1 MQDREPFVGREA
13 ELAAVYEGLTDPRC
27 SVIAITGSRGT
38 GRSRMLDATLRM
50 SRELDA
56 SVELARAT
64 SAARNIPFGA
74 VARMLPQHVSGW
86 SAPTELIRTMVAL
99 YAEHSSRT
107 RQVVAVDDA
116 QLLDPE
122 SATLLHALAGSG
134 HALVVLTLET
144 DAEGPDTVT
153 ALWKDLGG
161 RLVSLRPLRIT
172 EISTYLHE
180 ALGGPVN
187 GVLVRSIAE
196 ATEGNLLWM
205 RELLRGAL
213 EAGALARNQDGLWE
227 LLEVPPLSDR
237 LQQLLSDRLRH
248 ASPEALE
255 VATWLAMAGDTLPI
269 SALERVLEHPVPSA
283 AEAEGVVRLEG
294 RDSVRLTL
302 PLYGGLLRER
312 TPRLERRRRHS
323 ALVRS
328 MLAATPI
335 ASAELVHV
343 LCASE
348 DCGEQVDTELVLRAA
363 RAAMDGGD
371 YGIGWELSRFAGADS
386 PEATSEALAIAGECG
401 LWLGRVDEAES
412 YFREARGRTSDKD
425 VRADLTLGLA
435 ANLFMVAGRAK
446 AAEELVNE
454 ITAQLPP
461 EDSRHQYAVAL
472 RVGMAANAGRM
483 HAILAEL
490 AEVDDCSIPAL
501 AASRV
506 SALTWTGRLHEA
518 VDAVGSLPRASGP
531 DQRPPS
537 DLDRIVS
544 ITALAYA
551 GEFHEARRRARSG
564 YYETLRNRRLPEQA
578 MWATAW
584 SDVELLTG
592 NLRTAMSCLL
602 EAAGVMRRRPTSLGP
617 AVHGSCLGNL
627 AQVAAMCGESEQA
640 ERALDEGEELPLRE
654 CFVPELA
661 SARAWIESGGTGLG
675 RRRQELWDCVAEA
688 RNSGALLAA
697 ARTLLD
703 IARLGWGKEASRAL
717 AEIEGELQGVVVA
730 SWIRYVRAIA
740 AGEPDGLVRV
750 SEELDAKGMRLLAAE
765 ALLLA
770 GGEFRARG
778 RTIAAAGV
786 EHSGA
791 GLAESLGARSLLT
804 AARSAE
810 VPLTKREKQIARRVL
825 AGNSSADIAGCLG
838 ISTRTVESHL
848 QNAYRKLGV
857 HSRDEL
863 ARIYGDFL

>member
-1 MQDREPFVGREA
+1 MLDREPFVGREA
-13 ELAAVYEGLTDPRC
+13 ELAEVHEGLTDPRC
-27 SVIAITGSRGT
+27 SVIAITGCRGT

-50 SRELDA
+50 SQELGA
-56 SVELARAT
+56 SAELSRAT

-74 VARMLPQHVSGW
+74 VARMLPQQVSGW

-99 YAEHSSRT
+99 YAEQSSRT

-116 QLLDPE
+116 HLLDPE
-122 SATLLHALAGSG
+122 SATLLHALAASG
-134 HALVVLTLET
+134 HALVVLTL
-144 DAEGPDTVT
+144 DADVECPDTVT
-153 ALWKDLGG
+153 ASWKDLGG

-172 EISTYLHE
+172 EVSTYLHE
-180 ALGGPVN
+180 ALEGPVN
-187 GVLVRSIAE
+187 GALVRSIAE

-213 EAGALARNQDGLWE
+213 EVGAIARNQDGLWE
-227 LLEVPPLSDR
+227 LIEALPLSDR
-237 LQQLLSDRLRH
+237 LQQLLTARLRH

-255 VATWLAMAGDTLPI
+255 VATWLAMAGDMLPL
-269 SALERVLEHPVPSA
+269 SALERALQHPVPSA

-294 RDSVRLTL
+294 RNSVRLTH
-302 PLYGGLLRER
+302 PLYGVLLRER

-328 MLAATPI
+328 MLADTPI

-343 LCASE
+343 LCDGE
-348 DCGEQVDTELVLRAA
+348 ECGEQIDTELVLRAA
-363 RAAMDGGD
+363 RAAMDAGD

-386 PEATSEALAIAGECG
+386 PDATSEALAIAGECG

-412 YFREARGRTSDKD
+412 YFRRARCRTSDTN

-435 ANLFMVAGRAK
+435 ANLFMVAGRTK
-446 AAEELVNE
+446 AAGELVNE

-461 EDSRHQYAVAL
+461 EDSRYQYAVAL

-483 HAILAEL
+483 YELLAEL
-490 AEVDDCSIPAL
+490 AEVDVPSLPAL

-518 VDAVGSLPRASGP
+518 IDAVGSLTRVSGP

-537 DLDRIVS
+537 DLDQIVS
-544 ITALAYA
+544 VTAFAYA
-551 GEFHEARRRARSG
+551 GEFQEARRRARSG

-584 SDVELLTG
+584 GEVEMLTG

-602 EAAGVMRRRPTSLGP
+602 EAAGIMRRRPTSLGP

-640 ERALDEGEELPLRE
+640 ERALSEGEELPLRE

-661 SARAWIESGGTGLG
+661 SARAWMESGTDPSRG
-675 RRRQELWDCVAEA
+675 RRELWDCVVEA
-688 RNSGALLAA
+688 RNSGALLCA
-697 ARTLLD
+697 ARTSLD
-703 IARLGWGKEASRAL
+703 LARLGWGKDASRVL
-717 AEIEGELQGVVVA
+717 SEIEDELQGVVVA
-730 SWIRYVRAIA
+730 SWIRYARAIA
-740 AGEPDGLVRV
+740 AGEPDGLVRI
-750 SEELDAKGMRLLAAE
+750 SEELEANGMRLLAAE
-765 ALLLA
+765 ALLFA

-778 RTIAAAGV
+778 RTVAATGV

-791 GLAESLGARSLLT
+791 GLAESVGARSLLT

-810 VPLTKREKQIARRVL
+810 VPLTKREKQIVRRVL
-825 AGNSSADIAGCLG
+825 AGCPSADVAGSLG

>member
-1 MQDREPFVGREA
+1 MGREA

-38 GRSRMLDATLRM
+38 GRSRMLEAALRM
-50 SRELDA
+50 SRELGA

-99 YAEHSSRT
+99 YAEQSSRT

-134 HALVVLTLET
+134 HALVVLTLDT

-161 RLVSLRPLRIT
+161 RFVSLRPLRIT

-180 ALGGPVN
+180 NLGGPVN
-187 GVLVRSIAE
+187 GVLVRSVAE

-213 EAGALARNQDGLWE
+213 EAGAIARNQDGLWE

-237 LQQLLSDRLRH
+237 LQRLLSDRLRH
-248 ASPEALE
+248 ASAEALE

-294 RDSVRLTL
+294 RDSVRLTH
-302 PLYGGLLRER
+302 PLYGVLLREC
-312 TPRLERRRRHS
+312 TPRLERRRRRS

-328 MLAATPI
+328 MLADTPI

-343 LCASE
+343 LCDSE
-348 DCGEQVDTELVLRAA
+348 ECDERVDTDLVLRAA

-386 PEATSEALAIAGECG
+386 PEATSEALAVAGECG

-412 YFREARGRTSDKD
+412 YFRRARCRTSDKD
-425 VRADLTLGLA
+425 LRVDLTLGLA

-454 ITAQLPP
+454 ITAHLPP
-461 EDSRHQYAVAL
+461 EDSRYQYAVAL

-483 HAILAEL
+483 RAILAEV
-490 AEVDDCSIPAL
+490 EESSIPAL
-501 AASRV
+501 TAARI

-518 VDAVGSLPRASGP
+518 VDAVGSLTRVSGP

-537 DLDRIVS
+537 DLDQIVS
-544 ITALAYA
+544 VTALAYA
-551 GEFHEARRRARSG
+551 GEFHEARRRAHSG

-578 MWATAW
+578 MWAAAW
-584 SDVELLTG
+584 SEVEMLTG

-602 EAAGVMRRRPTSLGP
+602 EAAGIMRRRPTSLGP
-617 AVHGSCLGNL
+617 AVHGACLGNL
-627 AQVAAMCGESEQA
+627 ARVAAMCGESEQA
-640 ERALDEGEELPLRE
+640 ERALEEGEELPLRE

-661 SARAWIESGGTGLG
+661 GARAWIESGGTDLS
-675 RRRQELWDCVAEA
+675 RRRQELWECVAEA
-688 RNSGALLAA
+688 RNSGALLYA

-703 IARLGWGKEASRAL
+703 IARLGWGEEASRAL

-730 SWIRYVRAIA
+730 SWVRYVRALA

-750 SEELDAKGMRLLAAE
+750 SEELDARGMRLLAAE
-765 ALLLA
+765 ALLAA

-778 RTIAAAGV
+778 RTVAATGV

-791 GLAESLGARSLLT
+791 GLAESLGARSLLN
-804 AARSAE
+804 AARAAE

-825 AGNSSADIAGCLG
+825 AGSSSADVAGDLG